1 MALGT
6 DLKVYNR
13 YAYSALTEV
22 LRQEADFFNTASRGV
37 ITMRTA
43 PIVGDFDT
51 TANYAL
57 TTPLIIERDAYSVA
71 TDAIAEVSLTQDE
84 TSAVKVARG
93 SKVEVV
99 TPSQYDWILRS
110 EAEAGT
116 AFGQMMAKEMMLD
129 FLNTGVG
136 AALAALLVQAS
147 DIMYDASGN
156 TVDTLDIANMI
167 EARYKFGDAHSQIA
181 AWVAHSK
188 SVKQYEKNN
197 AASTNMLFNF
207 GNVAIQSDTHGVPFV
222 MSDIAS
228 LFTSGSP
235 DVAYVMG
242 LVPGAIEVTLNNDM
256 RTMMDEV
263 IGIANPVVK
272 KQSTWSFNLKLKGF
286 TWDRSNGGKSP
297 NNAALM
303 TGSNWDRIPTSH
315 KDLAGVLLKTN

>member
-1 MALGT
+1 MTLGT

-22 LRQEADFFNTASRGV
+22 LRQEADLFNTASRGV

-57 TTPLIIERDAYSVA
+57 TTPLIIERDAYSTA

-110 EAEAGT
+110 EAEAGA

-136 AALAALLVQAS
+136 AALAAMLTQAS
-147 DIMYDASGN
+147 DIMYDATGN
-156 TVDTLDIANMI
+156 TVDTLSIANMI
-167 EARYKFGDAHSQIA
+167 SARYKFGDANSQIA
-181 AWVAHSK
+181 AWVAHSL
-188 SVKQYEKNN
+188 SIAQYEQNN
-197 AASTNMLFNF
+197 AASTAPLFNF
-207 GNVAIQSDTHGVPFV
+207 GNVAVQSDTHGVPFV

-228 LFTSGSP
+228 LFTAGSP

-242 LVPGAIEVTLNNDM
+242 LVPGAIEVTLNNDL
-256 RTMMDEV
+256 RTMMVET
-263 IGIANPVVK
+263 IGIANPVIK

-315 KDLAGVLLKTN
+315 KDLCGVLLKTN